1 MMLRLPRITATL
13 LCAPLVWLAGA
24 AFSIP
29 ALADSDPV
37 TALVRSLPAEVRSL
51 RRLDGPADSGTGFIL
66 IRGATRDRLFVRNAK
81 GSSTPVI
88 IEIAEVSALD
98 GRIDDLRSEADAH
111 GVVAFVDV
119 VTASHE
125 ETTYELFLEK
135 EDPAAYLFQPASN

>member
-1 MMLRLPRITATL
+1 MTPRLTRIAAAA
-13 LCAPLVWLAGA
+13 LCAAPWLAGGGT
-24 AFSIP
+24 SGP
-29 ALADSDPV
+29 ALADNDPV
-37 TALVRSLPAEVRSL
+37 AVLARNLPAQVQAL

-66 IRGATRDRLFVRNAK
+66 IREGARDRLFVRHAT

-98 GRIDDLRSEADAH
+98 GRVADLRSEADAH

-119 VTASHE
+119 VTAGHE

>member
-1 MMLRLPRITATL
+1 MTPRLTHIAAAA
-13 LCAPLVWLAGA
+13 LCAVAWLAGA
-24 AFSIP
+24 GAYAP
-29 ALADSDPV
+29 ALADNDPV
-37 TALVRSLPAEVRSL
+37 AALARSLPAQVRAL

-66 IRGATRDRLFVRNAK
+66 IREATRDRLFVRRAK
-81 GSSTPVI
+81 GSSRPVI

-98 GRIDDLRSEADAH
+98 GRVADLRSEADAH

-119 VTASHE
+119 VAPSHE